1 MALTTVRPQGMGFN
15 TGRRNLV
22 INGAMQVA
30 QRGTSAT
37 GKTSSGYY
45 TCDRFDVLL
54 TNLGTWSFSQSTT
67 VPSGEGFVNSFKAEC
82 TTADASPAAAD
93 QMAVQYH
100 FEGQDLQ
107 QLSYGTSAAKSVTL
121 SFWVRSSKTGTF
133 IVNFLNKDNS
143 RQNSQTY
150 NVSAA
155 DTWQHVT
162 ITIDGDT
169 SQGFDNDNGNS
180 LEVNFY
186 LGAGTDKT
194 SGTLQDSW
202 GANTAANRAVGQVNL
217 ADTANA
223 TWYIT
228 GVQLELGEN
237 ASDFEHRSFGEEL
250 ALCQRYAY
258 MIGDPVNSGQ
268 RDIVNTGV
276 AFGTTTAYAAI
287 PFPCTMRTE
296 PSLTVNNQTYFRLH
310 STSGGGLGV
319 TAVAIDS
326 GDTTERMAFINATSS
341 GLTAGQGT
349 LMVTSDASD
358 NGGTLLFSAEL

>member
-1 MALTTVRPQGMGFN
+1 MALSKLNNDSFADTAVH
-15 TGRRNLV
+15 GRRNLI

-30 QRGTSAT
+30 QRGTSVSA
-37 GKTSSGYY
+37 KTSSGYY

-93 QMAVQYH
+93 QMAIQYH

-143 RQNSQTY
+143 RQNSQSY
-150 NVSAA
+150 NISSA

-194 SGTLQDSW
+194 SGTLQNSW
-202 GANTAANRAVGQVNL
+202 GANTAANSAVGQVNL
-217 ADTANA
+217 ADTVKA
-223 TWYIT
+223 TW
-228 GVQLELGEN
+228 
-237 ASDFEHRSFGEEL
+237 
-250 ALCQRYAY
+250 
-258 MIGDPVNSGQ
+258 
-268 RDIVNTGV
+268 
-276 AFGTTTAYAAI
+276 
-287 PFPCTMRTE
+287 
-296 PSLTVNNQTYFRLH
+296 
-310 STSGGGLGV
+310 
-319 TAVAIDS
+319 
-326 GDTTERMAFINATSS
+326 
-341 GLTAGQGT
+341 
-349 LMVTSDASD
+349 
-358 NGGTLLFSAEL
+358 